1 MTVTQ
6 LGYVGLT
13 VADLDR
19 WETFGRDVLGLAP
32 RPRAAGA
39 PLYFRM
45 DQRHQR
51 FVLKPGPR
59 EGLAFAGFEV
69 ADAAALEAAAS
80 RLGQAGVAWRE
91 ASAADKAE
99 RRVQGLVQF
108 TDPGGF
114 AIELYFG
121 AENDAEPFRPGRG
134 MAGFKTGAMGMGHI
148 VVVSERPEE
157 LLALYRDVLGFRL
170 SDTIAMMPGVT
181 AWFLH
186 CNRRHHSLA
195 LVKTRPGAPTGLN
208 HFMLEVTN
216 LADVGHAID
225 LCAQHDVPIALTL
238 GQHTN
243 DRMVS
248 FYIVSPSGFR
258 VEYGYA
264 GLEIDDAT
272 WTVQHWTA
280 PKFWGHQR
288 VETPA
293 R

>member
-1 MTVTQ
+1 MTITQ
-6 LGYVGLT
+6 LGYVGLE

-19 WETFGRDVLGLAP
+19 WESLGRDVLGLAP
-32 RPRAAGA
+32 RPRASDGT
-39 PLYFRM
+39 LYFRM
-45 DQRHQR
+45 DQRYQR
-51 FVLKPGPR
+51 LVVKRGPR

-69 ADAAALEAAAS
+69 PDAAALEAVAK
-80 RLGQAGVAWRE
+80 RLAQAGVAWRE

-114 AIELYFG
+114 AIDIYYG
-121 AENDAEPFRPGRG
+121 AENDAEPFRPGRA
-134 MAGFKTGAMGMGHI
+134 MAGFKTGAQGLGHI
-148 VVVSERPEE
+148 VVVSERPEDQ
-157 LLALYRDVLGFRL
+157 LALYRDVLGFRL
-170 SDTIAMMPGVT
+170 SDTIAMAPGIT

-186 CNRRHHSLA
+186 CNSRHHSLA
-195 LVKTRPGAPTGLN
+195 LVKPRPGSPAGL
-208 HFMLEVTN
+208 HHVMLEVTT
-216 LADVGHAID
+216 LADVGHALD
-225 LCAQHDVPIALTL
+225 LCAAHGVPLAVTL

-248 FYIVSPSGFR
+248 FYLVSPSGFR
-258 VEYGYA
+258 IEYGYA

-280 PKFWGHQR
+280 AKFWGHQR
-288 VETPA
+288 VEAAA